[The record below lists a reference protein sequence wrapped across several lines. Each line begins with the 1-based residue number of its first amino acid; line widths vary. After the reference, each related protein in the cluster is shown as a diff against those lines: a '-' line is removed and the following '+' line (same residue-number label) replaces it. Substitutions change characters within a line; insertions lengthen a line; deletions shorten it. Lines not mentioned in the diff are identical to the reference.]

1 MADPGRR
8 RHAFQPTRPHHGGPG
23 KSPLHRRLSVLLALL
38 LGSPAPALAVDA
50 CRPQLSDTLAEV
62 ASISETLEVRLADG
76 RLLRLPGL
84 DPPRATAADPAIP
97 AKAQA
102 ALEAWVAGGAVA
114 LRSLAAE
121 PDRWNRT
128 PVLLFHPAPATPAAP
143 TAPTAPT
150 ALSAAEVLLQ
160 GGWAR
165 ARPERSV
172 HACFADFLTHEDAA
186 RTARRGLWADPRYA
200 VLDPDD
206 AAAVA
211 GQTGGMAVA
220 EGPLRVHDSHGTL
233 YLTLG
238 RDPWGLTAVL
248 PRRTAER
255 FAKAGLDVTDYAGT
269 VVRLRG
275 DLDDRFGPR
284 LTLDDPDGFESVEP
298 GTERDAQ
305 VRPATTVSAKHWTS
319 RAPGR

>member
-1 MADPGRR
+1 MKRRIARVVLAAFFAVPAPVRAD
-8 RHAFQPTRPHHGGPG
+8 
-23 KSPLHRRLSVLLALL
+23 
-38 LGSPAPALAVDA
+38 PALAADA
-50 CRPQLSDTLAEV
+50 CGPQPGDSPATV
-62 ASISETLEVRLADG
+62 ASVSETLELRLSDG
-76 RLLRLPGL
+76 RLLRLAGL
-84 DPPRATAADPAIP
+84 DPPRATQADPALP
-97 AKAQA
+97 ARARA
-102 ALEAWVAGGAVA
+102 ALEAWVAGGAVTM
-114 LRSLAAE
+114 RSLAAE
-121 PDRWNRT
+121 PDRWDRT
-128 PVLLFHPAPATPAAP
+128 PVQLFHPAPATPSLPVDPAPAVTAA
-143 TAPTAPT
+143 ADA
-150 ALSAAEVLLQ
+150 LLQ

-165 ARPERSV
+165 ARPERAV
-172 HACFADFLTHEDAA
+172 HDCFAGFLEQEEAA
-186 RTARRGLWADPRYA
+186 RSAHRGLWGDPHYA

-206 AAAVA
+206 DAAIA
-211 GQTGGMAVA
+211 GQTGGMAIV

-248 PRRTAER
+248 SRRTAAR
-255 FAKAGLDVTDYAGT
+255 FAKAGLDVADYAGT

-305 VRPATTVSAKHWTS
+305 ARPATTVSAKHWTS

>member
-1 MADPGRR
+1 MSDRSRDEALRDKLDRKLSRPGFLR
-8 RHAFQPTRPHHGGPG
+8 F
-23 KSPLHRRLSVLLALL
+23 LLAVL
-38 LGSPAPALAVDA
+38 LGSTIPSLPAPTSAADA
-50 CRPQLSDTLAEV
+50 CRPQPGDTPADV
-62 ASISETLEVRLADG
+62 ASVSETLELRLTDGHVLRLA
-76 RLLRLPGL
+76 GL
-84 DPPRATAADPAIP
+84 DAPRATAADPTLP
-97 AKAQA
+97 AKARA
-102 ALEAWVAGGAVA
+102 ALEAWVSGGAVA
-114 LRSLAAE
+114 FRSLAAE

-128 PVLLFHPAPATPAAP
+128 PALLFHPAPADPSRPIDPALAAP
-143 TAPTAPT
+143 
-150 ALSAAEVLLQ
+150 SAADALLQ

-172 HACFADFLTHEDAA
+172 HACFADFLAVENAA
-186 RTARRGLWADPRYA
+186 RAAHRGLWADPRYA

-206 AAAVA
+206 AEAVA
-211 GQTGGMAVA
+211 GQTGDMAIV

-238 RDPWGLTAVL
+238 RDRWGLTAVL

-255 FAKAGLDVTDYAGT
+255 FAKAGLMISDYVGT
-269 VVRLRG
+269 AVRLRG

-298 GTERDAQ
+298 GTERGA
-305 VRPATTVSAKHWTS
+305 RANPATTVSAKHWTS